1 MVDAGIVNIIRN
13 EKAEDVRF
21 FAFIFLFENM
31 CNNNSKGLKDL
42 DHFMMKCQKFKKP
55 HAVMP

>member
-1 MVDAGIVNIIRN
+1 
-13 EKAEDVRF
+13 
-21 FAFIFLFENM
+21 M